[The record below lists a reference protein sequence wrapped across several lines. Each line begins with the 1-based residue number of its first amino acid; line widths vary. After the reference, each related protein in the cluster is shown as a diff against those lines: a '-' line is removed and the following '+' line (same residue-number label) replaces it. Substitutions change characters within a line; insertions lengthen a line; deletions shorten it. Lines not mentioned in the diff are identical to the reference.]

1 MLLSWQRTSNSNW
14 PELSVM
20 GWGCSIIYIPLKLPI
35 EKEKRMKPL
44 SGEHFLVLVSNIF
57 TSWFLASCFSQF
69 FFFFP
74 PASTPSLSF
83 SSQIVFEALDLVLS
97 VQLYVHP
104 AVACWVLVFTLCTFF
119 PALKWEENKLI
130 FNWVTDMNLLLQEAC
145 CCGVEVEIS
154 KLYIYK

>member
-35 EKEKRMKPL
+35 EKEKKMKPL
-44 SGEHFLVLVSNIF
+44 SGEHFLVPVSNIF

-69 FFFFP
+69 FFFLSARFN
-74 PASTPSLSF
+74 SLLIFFQSNCVWGSRF
-83 SSQIVFEALDLVLS
+83 SSVS
-97 VQLYVHP
+97 S
-104 AVACWVLVFTLCTFF
+104 TLCTPCCCMLGPCVYSMHFF

-130 FNWVTDMNLLLQEAC
+130 FNWVTDLNLLLQEAC
-145 CCGVEVEIS
+145 CCGVVLEIS
-154 KLYIYK
+154 ELYIYK